1 MPQQVCVGVGIAVN
15 AAPGLVD
22 DPLVAEIGGQGVIIC
37 GKRPGATDN
46 RQSQNVVI
54 VRHAVPTRMK
64 ALFLLPEAS
73 GIDGSE
79 ASCSLQRH
87 KLPTNVGVLRKLD
100 PQFAGRH

>member
-1 MPQQVCVGVGIAVN
+1 
-15 AAPGLVD
+15 
-22 DPLVAEIGGQGVIIC
+22 
-37 GKRPGATDN
+37 
-46 RQSQNVVI
+46 
-54 VRHAVPTRMK
+54 MK